1 MAGKGKELQAV
12 VNLAGSIDPSLGKAI
27 ESAQKKIS
35 GLNVK
40 ALAVGAAVGGI
51 AVATGKAVVEAGKY
65 LKDLGSQFDE
75 AADAIR
81 IGTGATGDA
90 LDGLLDDFDE
100 VYKSVP
106 TTMEDAS
113 KAIADYNT
121 RLGLTGPQLQE
132 ISKQALQ
139 VSDMLG
145 DDLGGV
151 IEESSQAFQQW
162 NIDAEN
168 MGGAMDYIFK
178 VSQSTGMG
186 FTDLMSNMQKF
197 GPQLQEMGYSFETAS
212 ALMGQLDKAGVNV
225 EEVLGAMKKSV
236 GALAKEGI
244 SASDGLAMYYEQ
256 IKNAGTAAE
265 AASIAS
271 EIFGTKAG
279 STMAAA
285 IRDGTLAVG
294 DLTESLLEN
303 GETIAGAAED
313 TYDFAERLQIMK
325 QGLEVALKPMA
336 NTVFDGLNK
345 FMPVLQKLMEQIVPV
360 ISDAV
365 EAAAPFV
372 EEFLMGAAN
381 ALEDVLPLI
390 SQLAADLLPI
400 LTQLMSTLL
409 PPLLSLVQTLLPP
422 LMQIVGAILPPIA
435 SLLSTIL
442 PMITQIVSAVLPVLV
457 QIISALL
464 PVITPLL
471 EVALQIVNDV
481 IMPLLPP
488 LMQIVQALLPPLVSL
503 LNLVMPI
510 LSPLLALLQP
520 IASVLG
526 TIADVIAKIV
536 SFGSGVIS
544 KIAGLFGGGG
554 GGGGVS
560 GFATGGFTSGPSIA
574 GEDPR
579 YPTEAVISFNPVYRS
594 ENLEYWAKAGQMLG
608 ASNESDYELLSGG
621 SSTSVVYDLSGLSF
635 SPQIKIEGDTDEDAL
650 IRKLRELE
658 PEFIDFVLEAL
669 SRREG
674 GAYVTADSR
683 LY

>member
-121 RLGLTGPQLQE
+121 RLGLTGSQLQE

-162 NIDAEN
+162 NIDADN

-212 ALMGQLDKAGVNV
+212 ALMGQLDKAGVNT
-225 EEVLGAMKKSV
+225 EEVLSAMKKSV

-285 IRDGTLAVG
+285 IRDGALAVG
-294 DLTESLLEN
+294 DLTESLMEN

-345 FMPVLQKLMEQIVPV
+345 FMPVLQKLMEQIAPV

-372 EEFLMGAAN
+372 EEFLMGAAD

-390 SQLAADLLPI
+390 SQLAAGLLPI

-422 LMQIVGAILPPIA
+422 LMEIVQAILPPIA
-435 SLLSTIL
+435 GILATIL
-442 PMITQIVSAVLPVLV
+442 PMLTQIISAVLPVLT
-457 QIISALL
+457 QLITTLL

-471 EVALQIVNDV
+471 ELALQLINDV
-481 IMPLLPP
+481 VLPLLPP
-488 LMQIVQALLPPLVSL
+488 LMSIVEALLPPLMAILQAIV
-503 LNLVMPI
+503 PI
-510 LSPLLALLQP
+510 LSPILSILQP
-520 IASVLG
+520 IADVLA
-526 TIADVIAKIV
+526 TIV
-536 SFGSGVIS
+536 GWIS
-544 KIAGLFGGGG
+544 KVVGWVADGLGWVVDLFTGGA
-554 GGGGVS
+554 S
-560 GFATGGFTSGPSIA
+560 APEGFATGGFTSGPSIA

-579 YPTEAVISFNPVYRS
+579 YPTEAVISFNPAYRS
-594 ENLEYWAKAGQMLG
+594 ENLAYWARAGQMLG
-608 ASNESDYELLSGG
+608 ASNESDYELLSG
-621 SSTSVVYDLSGLSF
+621 SSGTSVVYDLSGLSF

-658 PEFIDFVLEAL
+658 PEFVDFVLEAL
-669 SRREG
+669 NRREG
-674 GAYVTADSR
+674 GTYVTADSR